1 MPECLIHKVITG
13 KVSAPF
19 LNSGKG
25 AQVGLGA

>member
-1 MPECLIHKVITG
+1 MSECLIHKIITW
-13 KVSAPF
+13 KVPALF